1 MEKIK
6 KNLLAFKKI
15 NKIGKSLRRWLR
27 QKGKIQITKLKN
39 ENGDMTSVST
49 RIKMSMR
56 DDYKQLYNNS
66 LNN

>member
-56 DDYKQLYNNS
+56 DDYKQLYNS

>member
-6 KNLLAFKKI
+6 KNLLAFKNI

-56 DDYKQLYNNS
+56 DDYKQLYNS

>member
-6 KNLLAFKKI
+6 KNLLAFKNI